1 MVDGGAVWH
10 LSNIDKEVPDDEIKC
25 NTIIDLCNLVCI
37 IAKAFGDASYK
48 LFISS
53 ISIFSQTQSAD
64 PLTPVPIQAEP
75 EVEPEPEAEP
85 EAESEAEP
93 EAESEAE
100 PEAEPILCLIAS
112 QDRQFIRF
120 NKNLLTI
127 KSISKSSYE
136 NIFKTNLQARLTLLC
151 NGSGHIEQ
159 IIFSVEQ

>member
-1 MVDGGAVWH
+1 MYY
-10 LSNIDKEVPDDEIKC
+10 SKSIR
-25 NTIIDLCNLVCI
+25 
-37 IAKAFGDASYK
+37 DASYK

-112 QDRQFIRF
+112 QDRQFIRDLIKTYLPL
-120 NKNLLTI
+120 NQYQNLRM
-127 KSISKSSYE
+127 K
-136 NIFKTNLQARLTLLC
+136 IF
-151 NGSGHIEQ
+151 
-159 IIFSVEQ
+159 F